1 MEEIIKEQWD
11 NIMMLLETQYGISD
25 IIIKTWIT
33 TLSVHKVVESTV
45 YFCVDESRGIHTK
58 DYLRRKGQK

>member
-58 DYLRRKGQK
+58 D